1 MKRSTL
7 VKQTLAICIGLL
19 LAKGAV
25 AETLQN
31 AILTSLHTNP
41 NVLAAEKDSCAITQ
55 AVRGAK
61 GGYLPTLD
69 ANAGYGVQHTES
81 PFVLQD
87 TPSANSLGDTTLTRR
102 ELGLTADQMLFDGFA
117 TSSEVK
123 RNEARLNSAD
133 YKVLGTAQDIALKTA
148 ETYLSVLREQQLVH
162 AAQNNLS
169 THQHVNG
176 LLQKRSESGLDQSA
190 DLTQAQGRV
199 SLAEANLIAEQANL
213 AEEKSNYLQVV
224 GEYPS
229 NLSQPSLQRL
239 ARFMPKSENQAVQ
252 MAIANHPILKSA
264 KADMDAAFAQHE
276 ASKSKNY
283 PRFDLQ
289 LSANRNDN
297 IDGVEGQN
305 NNELAIVRM
314 NYNLY
319 HGGADKARQNETAYL
334 YQESAEVMHKTYR
347 QVVNNAQLAWDA
359 WQSSQKQLP
368 QLKAHRDDALKSVNA
383 YQEQFKLNKR
393 SLLDL
398 LDSENEY
405 FQANQAYINAQ
416 YTATYSEFRVLN
428 SIGALIQAEHINF
441 HTQNS

>member
-1 MKRSTL
+1 MKWSIW
-7 VKQTLAICIGLL
+7 VKQTLVICIGLF

-133 YKVLGTAQDIALKTA
+133 YKVLGTAQDIALNTA
-148 ETYLSVLREQQLVH
+148 QMYLGVLREQQLVH

-169 THQHVNG
+169 THQHIES
-176 LLQKRSESGLDQSA
+176 LLQKRTESGLDQSA
-190 DLTQAQGRV
+190 DLTQAQGRS
-199 SLAEANLIAEQANL
+199 SLAKSNLTAAQANL
-213 AEEKSNYLQVV
+213 TDEKSNYLQVA

-239 ARFMPKSENQAVQ
+239 AQFMPKSESQAVQ

-276 ASKSKNY
+276 ASISKNY

-334 YQESAEVMHKTYR
+334 YQESAEIMHKTYR
-347 QVVNNAQLAWDA
+347 QVVNNAQLSWNA
-359 WQSSQKQLP
+359 WQSAQKQLP
-368 QLKAHRDDALKSVNA
+368 LLKTHRDDALKSFNA
-383 YQEQFKLNKR
+383 YQNQFKLGKR
-393 SLLDL
+393 SLLDM
-398 LDSENEY
+398 LDAQNEY
-405 FQANQAYINAQ
+405 FQANQAYIDSQ
-416 YTATYSEFRVLN
+416 YTATYSAFRVLN
-428 SIGALIQAEHINF
+428 SVGSLIQAEHINF
-441 HTQNS
+441 HTQSS